1 MILSTGHP
9 VHLICSCNMTI
20 TTSSLLKLGT
30 LAAEAWN
37 DCDTAL
43 TALNESF
50 GAPFEACRDNLQRDM
65 LIADREGLDYS
76 CFSGEESRFKFP
88 EFNTHIVVRV
98 TRKPTGHTR
107 LEKAAERVT
116 KLEQELKIAKHQLKA
131 LTEELVLR
139 HEVDEVTDKIGLA
152 FKRLNK

>member
-9 VHLICSCNMTI
+9 VHPTISFNMAV

-30 LAAEAWN
+30 LAADAWN
-37 DCDTAL
+37 ECDNAL

-50 GAPFEACRDNLQRDM
+50 GAPFEACRDNLQRDI

-76 CFSGEESRFKFP
+76 CFAGNESRFKFP
-88 EFNTHIVVRV
+88 EFNTHIIVRV
-98 TRKPTGHTR
+98 TKKPTGHTR
-107 LEKAAERVT
+107 LEKAAERVA

-152 FKRLNK
+152 FKRLTK